1 MISFRKRIGF
11 SRKFNKAIVLSGKME
26 LTRLLMCL
34 TFVCS
39 FTSVIFITGCDTNS
53 SKEWERIKKNIQSD
67 YPNVS
72 LITTE
77 DLHNLLAG
85 QDPVKPILLDTREPE
100 EYAVSHLPGAYLAT
114 TEEEALGIIAK
125 AGTDRQIVLYCAVGY
140 RSTVMAKKLQA
151 KGVTKVYNL
160 EGSIFKWANE
170 GREIYQGDQRVNVVH
185 PYNSRWRQLLD
196 KRLWS
201 KPKE

>member
-1 MISFRKRIGF
+1 MILFRKRIGF
-11 SRKFNKAIVLSGKME
+11 SKSLNKTILLSVKME

-34 TFVCS
+34 TFVW
-39 FTSVIFITGCDTNS
+39 FLTSVIFITGCDTNS
-53 SKEWERIKKNIQSD
+53 SKEWERVKKNIQSD
-67 YPNVS
+67 YPTVS

-77 DLHNLLAG
+77 ELHNLLAG
-85 QDPVKPILLDTREPE
+85 QEPVKPILLDIREPE

-114 TEEEALGIIAK
+114 SEEEALGIIAK
-125 AGTDRQIVLYCAVGY
+125 AGKDRQIVLYCSVGY

-151 KGVTKVYNL
+151 KGFTKAYNL

-170 GREIYQGDQRVNVVH
+170 GREIYRGDQRVNVVH
-185 PYNSRWRQLLD
+185 PYNSRWRQLLE

-201 KPKE
+201 KP